1 LATVLRRLL
10 REPLVHFLI
19 AGAAL
24 FAAVAL
30 VRGPRLAQSDESTIV
45 VDRRALLAYM
55 QYKANA
61 FEPEAFAT
69 ALDSLN
75 ERELALLVDEYAGQE
90 ALYREAK
97 SLGLEGSDYV
107 IRQRMIQKIRFLL
120 RDAAGAD
127 TKIDEAALAAYF
139 TAHEA
144 EYAIVPSVTFTHVF
158 YDAQRRGAGHAHEDA
173 EHAVHELNATHAA
186 FNDAPAHGDR
196 FPFAQNY
203 VDRTLDYVASQFGQE
218 FADALTALQPGE
230 RWQGPLVSAYG
241 EHAVMLTQRTELSYP
256 KLDDVRERVE
266 IDYLRERE
274 TAELDRLA
282 RGIRERYRVE
292 VVNVRPEKAGPEK
305 AQ

>member
-10 REPLVHFLI
+10 REPLVHFLV
-19 AGAAL
+19 AGATL

-30 VRGPRLAQSDESTIV
+30 VRGPGIARSDQSTIV

-61 FEPEAFAT
+61 FEPEAFST
-69 ALDSLN
+69 ALDSLS
-75 ERELALLVDEYAGQE
+75 ERELALLVDEYAEQE

-120 RDAAGAD
+120 GDAAGAD
-127 TKIDEAALAAYF
+127 AKVDESALADYF
-139 TAHEA
+139 AAHEA
-144 EYAIVPSVTFTHVF
+144 EYAIAPAVTFTHVF
-158 YDAQRRGAGHAHEDA
+158 FDAQRRGAGHAHEDA
-173 EHAVHELNATHAA
+173 AHAVNDLNAAHAL

-218 FADALTALQPGE
+218 FAAGLAALQPGE
-230 RWQGPLVSAYG
+230 RWQGPLRSAYG
-241 EHAVMLTQRTELSYP
+241 EHVVMLTQRSELSFP

-266 IDYLRERE
+266 IDYLRERQ
-274 TAELDRLA
+274 TAELDKLT

-292 VVNVRPEKAGPEK
+292 VVNVRPEKVK
-305 AQ
+305 